1 MTRPAR
7 LLDRCSVA
15 LSPRE
20 RQERLRVLAF
30 TSLFP
35 NNQQPLHGLFVR
47 ERLQALAQYCDI
59 EVMAPVP
66 WAPPCRWLGERYYR
80 YSQVARLEQHGHL
93 GVRHPR
99 FFILPKIL
107 KLSDG
112 LLMAAC
118 CLAGVRRLRRTFT
131 FDLIDAHWAYP
142 DGVAAALLAQCL
154 HLPLVLTV
162 RGDDINV
169 MPRQFWR
176 RQCIR
181 WALRRADR
189 VIALSEELQHG
200 VTTLGAPPA
209 RITVIPNGVDA
220 QRFHPVERRAAR
232 ARLGLPPH
240 DRLVLA
246 VGRLHLSKGYPI
258 LVEALARLHEQ
269 FPDLGVVIVGAADPE
284 ANARPVIQA
293 VAAQYGVGHRVHL
306 VGSQPPA
313 TLVDW
318 YGAADVF
325 CLPTSREGSANVL
338 LEAVACGLPCVTTPV
353 GGNADIISSPDVGLL
368 VPPHAQAIS
377 EAIAHCL
384 GRTWDR
390 QRIAAHVQARTWTA
404 VAAECYRQFSQL
416 FNSSSRWSE
425 WNRRHT

>member
-1 MTRPAR
+1 LT
-7 LLDRCSVA
+7 
-15 LSPRE
+15 
-20 RQERLRVLAF
+20 F

-35 NNQQPLHGLFVR
+35 NAQQPLHGLFVR
-47 ERLQALAQYCDI
+47 ERIQALAQYCD
-59 EVMAPVP
+59 VQVVAPVP
-66 WAPPCRWLGERYYR
+66 WAPPWRWLGERYYR
-80 YSQVARLEQHGHL
+80 YSQVPAAEWHDGLD
-93 GVRHPR
+93 VRHPR
-99 FFILPKIL
+99 FVVIPKML

-118 CLAGVRRLRRTFT
+118 CLAQMRRLWRTFP

-154 HLPLVLTV
+154 RLPLVLTV

-169 MPRQFWR
+169 MPQQFWHRQF
-176 RQCIR
+176 IR
-181 WALRRADR
+181 WALRHADR
-189 VIALSEELQHG
+189 VIALSAELQQG
-200 VTTLGAPPA
+200 VVALGVPPT
-209 RITVIPNGVDA
+209 RITVIPNGVDV

-232 ARLGLPPH
+232 VRLGLPPH
-240 DRLVLA
+240 DRIVLA
-246 VGRLHLSKGYPI
+246 VGRLHLSKGYPL
-258 LVEALARLHEQ
+258 LVEAVARLQGQ

-284 ANARPVIQA
+284 ANARPVIEA
-293 VAAQYGVGHRVHL
+293 VAARYGVGHRVHL

-353 GGNADIISSPDVGLL
+353 GGNPDVISSPEVGLL
-368 VPPHAQAIS
+368 VPPQASAIS

-384 GRTWDR
+384 SRAWDR
-390 QRIAAHVQARTWTA
+390 HRIAAHTQGRTWTV
-404 VAAECYRQFSQL
+404 VAAECYQQL
-416 FNSSSRWSE
+416 LTAPPVGQSGTS
-425 WNRRHT
+425 